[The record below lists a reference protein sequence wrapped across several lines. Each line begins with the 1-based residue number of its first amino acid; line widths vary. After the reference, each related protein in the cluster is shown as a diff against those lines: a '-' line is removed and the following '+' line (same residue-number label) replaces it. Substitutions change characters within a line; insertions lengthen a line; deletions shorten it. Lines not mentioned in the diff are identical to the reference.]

1 MQIGICLS
9 IDKRLRGCRV
19 TTSPPSQPASTEDL
33 LVETLPTVSRLALA
47 YAPRSARM
55 QTLALLA
62 LDTRLAGL
70 LRNSREPMLA
80 QLRLSWW
87 RESLGQPAD
96 KWPEGEPLLA
106 ALRTWNGHHGGLVSL
121 VNGWEALTGAAPL
134 PETALEAMAQGR
146 AAAFATLAQALDC
159 NADLRM
165 VQRLARSWALA
176 DLAMR
181 LGHESERNAARALAL
196 ADRARGLRVPRALR
210 PLQVLHALAARRL
223 DKGEDAATSP
233 AAVLAA
239 MRVGLLGR

>member
-1 MQIGICLS
+1 
-9 IDKRLRGCRV
+9 V
-19 TTSPPSQPASTEDL
+19 TSFPPSELTSASTEDL

-146 AAAFATLAQALDC
+146 AAAFATLAQALESGD
-159 NADLRM
+159 DLRG
-165 VQRLARSWALA
+165 VQRLGRSWALA

-181 LGHESERNAARALAL
+181 LGHESERASARALAL
-196 ADRARGLRVPRALR
+196 VHPAKGVRLSRAMR
-210 PLQVLHALAARRL
+210 PLTVLHGLATRRL
-223 DKGEDAATSP
+223 AKGEDAATSP
-233 AAVLAA
+233 AAVLKA
-239 MRVGLLGR
+239 MRLGLLGF

>member
-1 MQIGICLS
+1 M
-9 IDKRLRGCRV
+9 
-19 TTSPPSQPASTEDL
+19 TTSPSPEPAPASTEDL

-47 YAPRSARM
+47 YAPKAARM
-55 QTLALLA
+55 PMLALLA

-106 ALRTWNGHHGGLVSL
+106 ALRTWDGHHGGLVSL

-134 PETALEAMAQGR
+134 PAAALETMAQGR
-146 AAAFATLAQALDC
+146 AAAFATLAQALGC
-159 NADLRM
+159 KRDLPA

-181 LGHESERNAARALAL
+181 LGHDSERETARELAL
-196 ADRARGLRVPRALR
+196 ADRARGLRVSRPLR
-210 PLQVLHALAARRL
+210 PLLVLHGLAARRL

-233 AAVLAA
+233 TAVLKA
-239 MRVGLLGR
+239 MRLGLLGL